1 MNLSNVNTLYKLTE
15 SLKERGT
22 QQKISYVTMT
32 VLLTISA
39 WILGRLIWLPWGE
52 ESISQWTPSRSAQVS
67 ANTGQSLDI
76 SELQNSH
83 LFGEYK
89 QSAAPIVTQPKV
101 QDAPKSR
108 LNVDLVGLVLS
119 SNPDKSLAV
128 ISNRGKQATYGINE
142 TIEGTRAKLVQVQS
156 DRVII
161 DNAGRNETVMLE
173 GIKYS
178 KVRTQVEEPQKSSVT
193 NTQVPQETLDRI
205 QQEIR
210 KDAKQIFQYVRLS
223 QVKRDGTVVGYRL
236 SPGKDPALFNS
247 VGLKPGDIAVSING
261 LDLQD
266 NSAMTEV
273 FKNLSQMSE
282 LNLMVERDGQSH
294 EINIEL

>member
-1 MNLSNVNTLYKLTE
+1 M
-15 SLKERGT
+15 
-22 QQKISYVTMT
+22 TM
-32 VLLTISA
+32 LLAISA
-39 WILGRLIWLPWGE
+39 WTLGRLIWLPWGE
-52 ESISQWTPSRSAQVS
+52 ESVSRWEPSRSVQSSETA
-67 ANTGQSLDI
+67 GKSLDI

-83 LFGEYK
+83 LFGEFK
-89 QSAAPIVTQPKV
+89 QSAAPVVVQPKV

-108 LNVDLVGLVLS
+108 LNVGLVGLVIS

-142 TIEGTRAKLVQVQS
+142 TIEGTRAKLIQVQS

-173 GIKYS
+173 GIKFS
-178 KVRTQVEEPQKSSVT
+178 KMRTQPEPSKQSTVT
-193 NTQVPQETLDRI
+193 KTQVPQDTLDKI

-210 KDAKQIFQYVRLS
+210 KDAKKIFQYVRLS
-223 QVKRDGTVVGYRL
+223 QVKRDGMIVGYRL

-266 NSAMTEV
+266 SSAMTEV